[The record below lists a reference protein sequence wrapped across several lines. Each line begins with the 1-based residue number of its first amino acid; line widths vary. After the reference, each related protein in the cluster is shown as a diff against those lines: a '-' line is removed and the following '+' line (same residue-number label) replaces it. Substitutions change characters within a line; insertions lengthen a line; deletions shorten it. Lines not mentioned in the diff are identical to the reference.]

1 MALERPALS
10 IRGAPKRE
18 EKMLG
23 NSAQKPTNPVQS
35 TLPVVDKIY
44 QGNKICINWLVNE
57 ENASVV
63 KISLSGVLGEFIVN
77 NFILNSFQNYIK
89 W

>member
-10 IRGAPKRE
+10 ISGAPKRE
-18 EKMLG
+18 EKILG
-23 NSAQKPTNPVQS
+23 SNAQKPTNPVHR
-35 TLPVVDKIY
+35 TLPVVDRIY